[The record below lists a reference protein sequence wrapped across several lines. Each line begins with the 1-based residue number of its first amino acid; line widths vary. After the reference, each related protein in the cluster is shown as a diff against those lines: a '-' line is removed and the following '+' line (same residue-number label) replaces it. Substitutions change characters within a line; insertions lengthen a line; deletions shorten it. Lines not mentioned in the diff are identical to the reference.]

1 LSSFS
6 DKLIAWYEPN
16 RRDLPWR
23 KTKDAYAI
31 WVSEVILQQTRVAQG
46 LDYYYRFLQAFPTIQ
61 SLADAPLDDVMRVWQ
76 GLGYYT
82 RARNMHAA
90 AKQVMSEHGGKIP
103 DTYEKLRSLRGV
115 GDYTASAIGAFAF
128 NIPRPAVDG
137 NVYRIWSRIFG
148 VFTPIDTPN
157 GQKELYQISFEQLD
171 KQRSAL
177 FNQAIMDFGGT
188 LCMPKNPLCGD
199 CPVSD
204 VCYAFRNNAI
214 ALLPAKSKK
223 IKVTNRYFAYL
234 MIRHKGDTFI
244 RQRDGKDIW
253 HSLYEFPLIETG
265 GSTSLKSLE
274 KTQEWKEMF
283 GNVKPTVL
291 HISPRLKH
299 VLSHQHLY
307 TQFYIIEVKT
317 IPYFLSTNFIKVKA
331 DSMGEYPTS
340 RLIDSYMAAEPV
352 EKYFLRHEAGSG
364 QNKRSRRKD

>member
-1 LSSFS
+1 LIS
-6 DKLIAWYEPN
+6 DLLIAWYKPN
-16 RRDLPWR
+16 HRDLPWR
-23 KTKDAYAI
+23 KTKDPYAI

-46 LDYYYRFLQAFPTIQ
+46 LDYYYHFLQAFPTVQ

-148 VFTPIDTPN
+148 VFTPIDTPD
-157 GQKELYQISFEQLD
+157 GKKELYQISFDQLD
-171 KQRSAL
+171 KQRSSL

-188 LCMPKNPLCGD
+188 LCMPKNPRCGD

-204 VCYAFRNNAI
+204 VCYAFRNNAV

-223 IKVTNRYFAYL
+223 VKVVNRYFAYL
-234 MIRHKGDTFI
+234 MIRHKGSTFI
-244 RQRDGKDIW
+244 RRRDGKDIW
-253 HSLYEFPLIETG
+253 HSLYEFPLIETS
-265 GSTSLKSLE
+265 GSTSLKALE
-274 KTQEWKEMF
+274 KTQAWKEMF
-283 GNVKPTVL
+283 GSVKPAVL
-291 HISPRLKH
+291 HASPQLKH
-299 VLSHQHLY
+299 VLSHQRLY
-307 TQFYIIEVKT
+307 TQFYIMEVKT
-317 IPYFLSTNFIKVKA
+317 IPYFLSANFIKVNA
-331 DSMGEYPTS
+331 DSMDEYPTS
-340 RLIDSYMAAEPV
+340 RLIGSYMAAEPV
-352 EKYFLRHEAGSG
+352 EKYFLRHEMDDA
-364 QNKRSRRKD
+364 QK

>member
-1 LSSFS
+1 MIS
-6 DKLIAWYEPN
+6 DLLIAWYKPN
-16 RRDLPWR
+16 HRDLPWR
-23 KTKDAYAI
+23 KTKDPYAI

-46 LDYYYRFLQAFPTIQ
+46 LSYYYRFLQAFPTVQ
-61 SLADAPLDDVMRVWQ
+61 ALAEAPLDDVMRVWQ

-90 AKQVMSEHGGKIP
+90 AKQVVSEHGGKFP
-103 DTYEKLRSLRGV
+103 DAYEGLRSLRGV

-148 VFTPIDTPN
+148 VFTPTDTPA
-157 GQKELYQISFEQLD
+157 GQKELYQIAFEQLD
-171 KQRSAL
+171 RQRPCL

-188 LCMPKNPLCGD
+188 MCTPKNPLCGD

-204 VCYAFRNNAI
+204 VCYAFRNNAV
-214 ALLPAKSKK
+214 ALLPVKSKK
-223 IKVTNRYFAYL
+223 LKVSNRYFAYL
-234 MIRHKGDTFI
+234 MIRHKDDTFI

-253 HSLYEFPLIETG
+253 RSLYEFPLIETS
-265 GSTSLKSLE
+265 GSTSLKALE
-274 KTQEWKEMF
+274 KTQEWREMF

-291 HISPRLKH
+291 HVSPRLKH
-299 VLSHQHLY
+299 ALSHQRLF
-307 TQFYIIEVKT
+307 TQFYIMEVKT
-317 IPYFLSTNFIKVKA
+317 ISYFLSTNFIRVKA

-352 EKYFLRHEAGSG
+352 EKYFLRHETYM
-364 QNKRSRRKD
+364 